1 MSQSL
6 FKFSPPV
13 ALLSNLGPFGQMV
26 TAFQIVPVLAGSTA
40 AAGTVFMHLREFR
53 LSIHLAEKSS
63 LQPYCLYATSHQES
77 SPPKGPVATIFLSC
91 FSPVT
96 NPLLAGQLA
105 ALASGSLARNPL
117 SFESL
122 TIRDAFL
129 LMLITAFTR
138 HTGVKKKVFFLLSH
152 SVSSWFALVVNERQP
167 RCLIRLF
174 PSISTVRPQPLRVTF
189 SLRSVN
195 SFLFPLTSLLAVCR

>member
-1 MSQSL
+1 MAQSL

-40 AAGTVFMHLREFR
+40 VVGTVFMHLREFR
-53 LSIHLAEKSS
+53 LSIHIAEKSS

-77 SPPKGPVATIFLSC
+77 SPPKGPVVTIFLSFLSF
-91 FSPVT
+91 FSVT
-96 NPLLAGQLA
+96 NPLLAGRLA
-105 ALASGSLARNPL
+105 PLASGSAPLENL

-129 LMLITAFTR
+129 LMLQTAFTPY
-138 HTGVKKKVFFLLSH
+138 TGVKKKVCFF
-152 SVSSWFALVVNERQP
+152 F
-167 RCLIRLF
+167 
-174 PSISTVRPQPLRVTF
+174 F
-189 SLRSVN
+189 SLVQSRRG
-195 SFLFPLTSLLAVCR
+195 LP